1 LFDLR
6 WEYRVRHSV
15 KDQTT
20 FVFDEEA
27 AREPEPA
34 FVPTDAQ
41 RQAIEHLHG
50 PMLVVAGAGTGKTTV
65 LTQRIARLLQQGHAK
80 PREIVAITYTRN
92 SAHDL
97 VVRLAEAW
105 LGSKDQRAVRRVL
118 DSGIKVGTFHAYCYH
133 LLCDARRRFE
143 LIEDQDLYVL
153 LRRDIDKLGLEH
165 FITAGDLGKFLGDL
179 LKFFRRC
186 SDELRG
192 PDDYDCYV
200 ADLLT
205 GKEKPPRVSSSKQT
219 MSDDEAIARCREIAL
234 VFRRVNEKL
243 ATSGMGT
250 YGDVISRALALLD
263 DVNPDWLHR
272 AQDGARFLLI
282 DEFQDSNVAQI
293 KLAKRLAGDEANVFA
308 VGDPDQA
315 IYRFRGATSGA
326 FDQFLATFGA
336 ERVQRVTMSE
346 NRRSTQAI
354 LSSAYQVIA
363 RNPEITTEALAGGE
377 KWQRLPLVHART
389 APEPTPVAPVRVR
402 GCVGKGS
409 EAGFVVEQIER
420 MHKAGRPWRDF
431 AVIYRQHSNREDV
444 VHRLRERDVPFDV
457 EGVSLLEIP
466 EVRDLLAVMQF
477 MQDSDAVSAVRVA
490 SLPQFEV
497 DGAALRTAFA
507 NARENLQSEA
517 VLADLAGGAEVLSA
531 LSESRRLLAS
541 ADGKANAAVDIAQRC
556 FALPGDANCEAFA
569 KFVDRWAKKPAA
581 LSGEGT
587 LPEFLDFLELFIEGG
602 GKVCRPEDDGEG
614 TPVTLLMESGK
625 DERKGESKDA
635 VRLMTAHAAKGLEF
649 PVVFVVRVTSGSFP
663 ANYQE
668 ELVEFPEAL
677 RNHENIPERDPE
689 SLHKE
694 EERRLF
700 YVAMTRAEDELILSG
715 KPAGKKD
722 LRPAGYLRDLVELKT
737 GPLVEQVEFS
747 DVAEGTLLP
756 TVQASAAALPRV
768 HQWVALPP
776 LNATSV
782 LRLSPSGVEN
792 YSHCPLRYKLQRD
805 WNLPEEPGAAMQFG
819 SAIHT
824 ALMGYFDAQRKGKN
838 LDSETVIASFLD
850 EFAKAKIEED
860 LQRELFEQKGR
871 RQLTA
876 FLNSAA
882 AKPHGRVA
890 MIEQRIE
897 LNIAG
902 AKVFGRIDRVDE
914 DEDGLTV
921 IDYKTGRPRNQKH
934 ADESLQLSVYALA
947 LNTGKA
953 VKAVIFENLEDSSTV
968 IATRNSRQLAK
979 AEEDVSKAAENIRAG
994 KFDPRTG
1001 FHCNWCAYRALCPEQ
1016 ELVTIAAVN

>member
-1 LFDLR
+1 M
-6 WEYRVRHSV
+6 RHSD
-15 KDQTT
+15 KEQTA
-20 FVFDEEA
+20 FLFDEETP
-27 AREPEPA
+27 REQTPA
-34 FVPTDAQ
+34 FVPTEAQ
-41 RQAIEHLHG
+41 RQAIEHVHG

-65 LTQRIARLLQQGHAK
+65 LTQRVARLLQQGHAK
-80 PREIVAITYTRN
+80 PNEIVAITYTRN

-118 DSGIKVGTFHAYCYH
+118 DSGVKVGTFHAYCYH

-165 FITAGDLGKFLGDL
+165 FITAGDLGKFLNDL

-192 PDDYDCYV
+192 PDDYDRYV
-200 ADLLT
+200 AELLT
-205 GKEKPPRVSSSKQT
+205 GKERPPRVSSSKQT
-219 MSDDEAIARCREIAL
+219 LSDDEAIARCREIAR
-234 VFRRVNEKL
+234 VFRRVDEKL
-243 ATSGMGT
+243 AAAGMGT
-250 YGDVISRALALLD
+250 YGDVISRALALLED
-263 DVNPDWLHR
+263 GASPEWLRR

-293 KLAKRLAGDEANVFA
+293 KLAKRLAGDQANVFA

-336 ERVQRVTMSE
+336 EHVKRVTMRE
-346 NRRSTQAI
+346 NRRSTQAV
-354 LSSAYQVIA
+354 LSSAYEVIA
-363 RNPEITTEALAGGE
+363 RNPEITTQALPGGE
-377 KWQRLPLVHART
+377 QWKRLPLVHART
-389 APEPTPVAPVRVR
+389 APEPAPVPPVRVR

-409 EAGFVVEQIER
+409 EAAFVVEQIER
-420 MHKAGRPWRDF
+420 MHKAGRPWSDF
-431 AVIYRQHSNREDV
+431 AVLYRQHSNREDV
-444 VHRLRERDVPFDV
+444 VHRLRERGIPFDV
-457 EGVSLLEIP
+457 AGVSLLEIP
-466 EVRDLLAVMQF
+466 EVRDLLAVLRF
-477 MQDSDAVSAVRVA
+477 MKDSDAVSAVRVA
-490 SLPQFEV
+490 SLPQFHM

-507 NARENLQSEA
+507 NAGENLKVEA
-517 VLADLAGGAEVLSA
+517 ALAEVAGGAEVLTA

-541 ADGKANAAVDIAQRC
+541 ADGKAKAAVDIAQRC
-556 FALPGDANCEAFA
+556 FALPADKNGEAFA
-569 KFVDRWAKKPAA
+569 EFVNRWAKKPAA
-581 LSGEGT
+581 LSGDGT
-587 LPEFLDFLELFIEGG
+587 LPEFLDYLELFIEGG

-625 DERKGESKDA
+625 DERKSESKDA

-677 RNHENIPERDPE
+677 RSHENLPERDPE

-722 LRPAGYLRDLVELKT
+722 LRPAGYLRDLAELKT
-737 GPLVEQVEFS
+737 GPLAGQVEFS
-747 DVAEGTLLP
+747 EVAEGTLLP
-756 TVQASAAALPRV
+756 TLQASAAALPRV

-776 LNATSV
+776 LDATDV
-782 LRLSPSGVEN
+782 LRLSPSAVES
-792 YSHCPLRYKLQRD
+792 YSYCPLRFKLERD

-819 SAIHT
+819 SAVHT

-838 LDSETVIASFLD
+838 LDAETVIASFLD
-850 EFAKAKIEED
+850 EFAKAKIEEP
-860 LQRELFEQKGR
+860 LQRQLFEQKGR

-876 FLNSAA
+876 FLGSKA

-897 LNIAG
+897 MNLAG
-902 AKVFGRIDRVDE
+902 AKVTGRIDRVDE
-914 DEDGLTV
+914 DEDGLTI
-921 IDYKTGRPRNQKH
+921 IDYKTGRPKNQKH
-934 ADESLQLSVYALA
+934 ADESLQLSVYALG
-947 LNTGKA
+947 LNTGKP

-968 IATRNSRQLAK
+968 IATRNSRQLSK
-979 AEEDVSKAAENIRAG
+979 AQEDVSKAAENIKAG
-994 KFDPRTG
+994 KFDPKTG

-1016 ELVTIAAVN
+1016 ELVMIAAAN